1 MKAQHRTYLF
11 NIAQTDTPNIGKSL
25 LITLWL
31 SGRKFFMEAS
41 IKRSFNLLVLMA
53 FWFFPNAAKAQEFN
67 LPLNNQYLADNPYLI
82 SAAFAGIGDCFQVRL
97 NGVSQWVGVKNSP
110 DTQSLSF
117 DGRISDRSGVGAILF
132 NDKNGFTNQRGGQA
146 SFAHHLTFS
155 DKDEHY
161 LSLGLSYKFTSFSI
175 DTDEFINAGGDPVVG
190 RRASTFNSNF
200 DVSALWRFKKFWLSL
215 NAANILDKNLTI
227 FDDTEPEKIRNYY
240 AYFGY
245 IYKKHD
251 AADWEWEPSG
261 VVQYFESDNRSITD

>member
-1 MKAQHRTYLF
+1 MMKKLTYVL
-11 NIAQTDTPNIGKSL
+11 TLMLIGFSTKPL
-25 LITLWL
+25 L
-31 SGRKFFMEAS
+31 
-41 IKRSFNLLVLMA
+41 
-53 FWFFPNAAKAQEFN
+53 AQEFN

-161 LSLGLSYKFTSFSI
+161 LSLGLSYK
-175 DTDEFINAGGDPVVG
+175 
-190 RRASTFNSNF
+190 
-200 DVSALWRFKKFWLSL
+200 
-215 NAANILDKNLTI
+215 
-227 FDDTEPEKIRNYY
+227 
-240 AYFGY
+240 
-245 IYKKHD
+245 
-251 AADWEWEPSG
+251 
-261 VVQYFESDNRSITD
+261 